1 MILDIMNMKRVKNIL
16 LRGLLLLYFPVML
29 GLVGHHQNEVVCGDV
44 AVDVTDSTRT
54 RFVAGEEVRKAV
66 LGRFDNALGEP
77 LNSLNFHEIEA
88 FVEKHS
94 AVKNCEVY
102 NTIDGTLKIGIV
114 QHQPLLRVFENDRT
128 YYIDE
133 NGDQMPT
140 FDHYTARVLIV
151 SGAISGQMDHFI
163 QIARLIRKD
172 PFWRAQFEQMYV
184 KENGDYVLVP
194 RVGDHLIL
202 LGLPERVEEKLRN
215 LKALY
220 KKGLDSREWNRYQV
234 INLKYKGQVLC
245 SKNRDII

>member
-1 MILDIMNMKRVKNIL
+1 MNMKRVMHIL
-16 LRGLLLLYFPVML
+16 IWGLLLLYFPVML
-29 GLVGHHQNEVVCGDV
+29 GMVGHHQDDV
-44 AVDVTDSTRT
+44 ICSDVMVDVTDSTRT

-66 LGRFDNALGEP
+66 LGKFDHALGGPVNALD
-77 LNSLNFHEIEA
+77 FQAIET

-102 NTIDGTLKIGIV
+102 NTIEGVLKIDLV
-114 QHQPLLRVFENDRT
+114 QHHPLFRVFENNRT

-151 SGAISGQMDHFI
+151 SGAISGEMDHFI
-163 QIARLIRKD
+163 QIARLFREN

-194 RVGDHLIL
+194 RVGDHLVL
-202 LGLPERVEEKLRN
+202 LGPPERIEEKLRN

-220 KKGLDSREWNRYQV
+220 KEGLDSREWNRYQV

-245 SKNRDII
+245 SKNRDVI